1 MQDVIHGC
9 RTIYPVPLALGA
21 SFDTEIAEE
30 CSRMA
35 AREAAAAGIHVV
47 FAPMVDLARDPRW
60 GRCMETT
67 GEDPYLNYQMA
78 RAMVRGFQKDLP
90 DGRGVAACVKHFA
103 AYGQAE
109 AGRDYNTTDMSEQTL
124 RDYYLPA
131 YRAAVEEG
139 AKMVMTSFNAL
150 NGIPSAGNKRLVKGI
165 LREEWGF
172 DGVVI
177 SDYDAVLEM
186 RAHGYCET
194 ERDCAEKA
202 MNATTDIEM
211 MPASYLHCIPDLLK
225 EGRLPMCRVDDAVR
239 RVLQLKENLGLF
251 DDPYRAASAAE
262 EERLFLCAEHREIAR
277 RAAEASAVLLK
288 KEGVLP
294 FDKVRT
300 KSIAVIGP
308 FADRAMLGN
317 WACYG
322 REEEGIS
329 VFQGVRNLLPEAE
342 VFYAEGCPGDIAEND
357 CTGIREAAALAKSC
371 NAVIL
376 CVGEAS
382 GMSGEAASR
391 AELRL
396 SASQKNLIREVVKN
410 NGNTAA
416 VLFCGKP
423 LVLTDVIDDI
433 PALAVAW
440 QPGTEGGNA
449 LASLLFGEV
458 NFSGKLPMTFPRS
471 EGQIPIY
478 YNCLRTGRPKPE
490 EFFAGYCSWYLD
502 MPNAPL
508 FPFGYGLSYIE
519 FALSSVRADKTEMK
533 RGESITVWAR

>member
-1 MQDVIHGC
+1 
-9 RTIYPVPLALGA
+9 
-21 SFDTEIAEE
+21 
-30 CSRMA
+30 
-35 AREAAAAGIHVV
+35 
-47 FAPMVDLARDPRW
+47 
-60 GRCMETT
+60 
-67 GEDPYLNYQMA
+67 
-78 RAMVRGFQKDLP
+78 MVRGFQKDLP

-262 EERLFLCAEHREIAR
+262 EE
-277 RAAEASAVLLK
+277 
-288 KEGVLP
+288 
-294 FDKVRT
+294 
-300 KSIAVIGP
+300 
-308 FADRAMLGN
+308 
-317 WACYG
+317 
-322 REEEGIS
+322 GIS

-371 NAVIL
+371 DAVIL

-416 VLFCGKP
+416 VLFCGRP

-433 PALAVAW
+433 PALAVA
-440 QPGTEGGNA
+440 
-449 LASLLFGEV
+449 
-458 NFSGKLPMTFPRS
+458 
-471 EGQIPIY
+471 
-478 YNCLRTGRPKPE
+478 
-490 EFFAGYCSWYLD
+490 
-502 MPNAPL
+502 
-508 FPFGYGLSYIE
+508 
-519 FALSSVRADKTEMK
+519 
-533 RGESITVWAR
+533 